1 MKKMFLKLLGFYVE
15 AVGFLAAVL
24 FFLLAF
30 PVMIFVKLTGQ
41 TIELEW

>member
-1 MKKMFLKLLGFYVE
+1 MKKYFLKLLGFYIEV
-15 AVGFLAAVL
+15 VGFLAAVI

>member
-1 MKKMFLKLLGFYVE
+1 MKKLFLKLLGFYIEV
-15 AVGFLAAVL
+15 AGFLAAII

-30 PVMIFVKLTGQ
+30 PVMVFVKLTGQ